1 MMLKRLIRPGCA
13 VAALIAVASATSS
26 VSATLALR
34 AGRSS
39 YPAVEQVIDRP
50 HVRHHRRGLQ
60 QQSDPRYES
69 EVPTGGGDYG
79 GPDSAFPVGEN
90 SAVRPGGSH
99 AITAP
104 IGSPAYTIQRNQQD
118 RFCRD
123 NPEVC

>member
-1 MMLKRLIRPGCA
+1 MLKRLIRPACA
-13 VAALIAVASATSS
+13 IAALIAFVSATSS
-26 VSATLALR
+26 VSAMPGRR

-39 YPAVEQVIDRP
+39 HLAVEQVTDRP
-50 HVRHHRRGLQ
+50 HVRHRRRGLQ
-60 QQSDPRYES
+60 QQSNPRYES

-90 SAVRPGGSH
+90 SAVRPGGSY